1 MVQVKVRILK
11 ALTHVYETTYNN
23 PSHCRNIE
31 KMRGLDLVRS
41 AGLPVRLALVV
52 ALLVVCVMAAR
63 LAWAVAYDG
72 DEDAPAGI
80 GVAHA
85 AQTDEDLF
93 DCSDFESQE
102 DAQEQ
107 LLDGDPYVLDEDG
120 DGTACNEVGIELA
133 AQQTDA
139 SQYSGDE
146 EYQYADEYQYGSLAS
161 SSSTESNATTA
172 SGTLLE
178 AGGPKTGPVPT
189 MPGGGC
195 PDEFPTEKDGACYAN
210 P

>member
-1 MVQVKVRILK
+1 M
-11 ALTHVYETTYNN
+11 
-23 PSHCRNIE
+23 
-31 KMRGLDLVRS
+31 VRS

-63 LAWAVAYDG
+63 VAWAVAYG
-72 DEDAPAGI
+72 GAEDVPATM

-139 SQYSGDE
+139 AQYSGDD
-146 EYQYADEYQYGSLAS
+146 EYQYSDDQYSDEYQYGSLAS
-161 SSSTESNATTA
+161 SGSTGSTGTST

-178 AGGPKTGPVPT
+178 AGGPESGPVPL

-195 PDEFPTEKDGACYAN
+195 PEEFPTEKDGACHSA

>member
-1 MVQVKVRILK
+1 M
-11 ALTHVYETTYNN
+11 
-23 PSHCRNIE
+23 
-31 KMRGLDLVRS
+31 VRS

-63 LAWAVAYDG
+63 LGWAMTYDLKEG
-72 DEDAPAGI
+72 APSGSGI

-93 DCSDFESQE
+93 DCSDFASQE

-120 DGTACNEVGIELA
+120 DGTACNEVGVELA

-139 SQYSGDE
+139 SQYSGEE
-146 EYQYADEYQYGSLAS
+146 EYQYADDDQYGSLAS
-161 SSSTESNATTA
+161 SGSTDSNGTTT

-178 AGGPKTGPVPT
+178 AGGPQTGPVPT

-195 PDEFPTEKDGACYAN
+195 PDEFPTARDGACYAAL
-210 P
+210 

>member
-1 MVQVKVRILK
+1 M
-11 ALTHVYETTYNN
+11 
-23 PSHCRNIE
+23 
-31 KMRGLDLVRS
+31 
-41 AGLPVRLALVV
+41 V

-63 LAWAVAYDG
+63 LAWAMVYDG
-72 DEDAPAGI
+72 DEGAPSGI

-120 DGTACNEVGIELA
+120 DGTACNEVGVELA

-146 EYQYADEYQYGSLAS
+146 EYQYADDDQYANDDQYGSLAS
-161 SSSTESNATTA
+161 SGSTDSNGTSA

-178 AGGPKTGPVPT
+178 AGGPETGPVPT

-195 PDEFPTEKDGACYAN
+195 PDEFPTEKDGACYTA

>member
-1 MVQVKVRILK
+1 MQ
-11 ALTHVYETTYNN
+11 
-23 PSHCRNIE
+23 
-31 KMRGLDLVRS
+31 S
-41 AGLPVRLALVV
+41 AGLPARLALVV

-63 LAWAVAYDG
+63 LAWEVAYGG
-72 DEDAPAGI
+72 DEGAPAGI

-107 LLDGDPYVLDEDG
+107 LLDGDPYVLDENG
-120 DGTACNEVGIELA
+120 DGTACNEVGVELA

-139 SQYSGDE
+139 SQYSGDDE
-146 EYQYADEYQYGSLAS
+146 LQYADDDQYSDQYGSLAS
-161 SSSTESNATTA
+161 SGSTDSNGTTT

-178 AGGPKTGPVPT
+178 AGGPETGPVPT

-195 PDEFPTEKDGACYAN
+195 PDEFPTEKDGACYAA

>member
-1 MVQVKVRILK
+1 
-11 ALTHVYETTYNN
+11 
-23 PSHCRNIE
+23 
-31 KMRGLDLVRS
+31 
-41 AGLPVRLALVV
+41 LALVV

-72 DEDAPAGI
+72 DEDAPAGT

-85 AQTDEDLF
+85 TQTDEDLF

-107 LLDGDPYVLDEDG
+107 LLDGDPYALDEDG
-120 DGTACNEVGIELA
+120 DGTACNEVGVELA
-133 AQQTDA
+133 AQQTEAA
-139 SQYSGDE
+139 SQYSGEE

-161 SSSTESNATTA
+161 SSSTDSDATTA

-195 PDEFPTEKDGACYAN
+195 PDEFPTEKDGACYAA

>member
-1 MVQVKVRILK
+1 MTQ
-11 ALTHVYETTYNN
+11 
-23 PSHCRNIE
+23 
-31 KMRGLDLVRS
+31 S
-41 AGLPVRLALVV
+41 AGLPVRLALVA

-63 LAWAVAYDG
+63 LAWAVAYNGGGDDG
-72 DEDAPAGI
+72 APTGI
-80 GVAHA
+80 GVVHA

-120 DGTACNEVGIELA
+120 DGTACNEVGVELA
-133 AQQTDA
+133 AQKTDA
-139 SQYSGDE
+139 SQYSSDD
-146 EYQYADEYQYGSLAS
+146 EYQYEDEYQYGSLTS
-161 SSSTESNATTA
+161 SDSVDSNGTTM

-178 AGGPKTGPVPT
+178 AGGPETGPVPT
-189 MPGGGC
+189 MPDGGC
-195 PDEFPTEKDGACYAN
+195 PDEFPTERGGVCHAA

>member
-1 MVQVKVRILK
+1 M
-11 ALTHVYETTYNN
+11 
-23 PSHCRNIE
+23 
-31 KMRGLDLVRS
+31 VRS
-41 AGLPVRLALVV
+41 AGLPIRLALVV

-72 DEDAPAGI
+72 DEGAPAAI
-80 GVAHA
+80 GVAVA
-85 AQTDEDLF
+85 AQADEDLF

-120 DGTACNEVGIELA
+120 DGTACNEVGVELA
-133 AQQTDA
+133 VQQTEA
-139 SQYSGDE
+139 SPDSGDE
-146 EYQYADEYQYGSLAS
+146 EHQYADDDQYADEYQYGSLAS
-161 SSSTESNATTA
+161 SGSTDSNGTTT

-178 AGGPKTGPVPT
+178 AGGPQTGPVPT

-195 PDEFPTEKDGACYAN
+195 PDEFPTEKDGACYAA

>member
-1 MVQVKVRILK
+1 MTQ
-11 ALTHVYETTYNN
+11 
-23 PSHCRNIE
+23 
-31 KMRGLDLVRS
+31 S
-41 AGLPVRLALVV
+41 AGLPVRLALVA

-72 DEDAPAGI
+72 DEGAPAGI
-80 GVAHA
+80 GVALA

-102 DAQEQ
+102 DAQAQ

-120 DGTACNEVGIELA
+120 DGTACNEVGVELA
-133 AQQTDA
+133 AQQTEA

-146 EYQYADEYQYGSLAS
+146 EEGQYADGDRYADDDQYGSLAS
-161 SSSTESNATTA
+161 SGSTDSNGRSV

-178 AGGPKTGPVPT
+178 AGGPETGPVPT

-195 PDEFPTEKDGACYAN
+195 PDEFPTEKDGACYAAS
-210 P
+210 

>member
-1 MVQVKVRILK
+1 M
-11 ALTHVYETTYNN
+11 
-23 PSHCRNIE
+23 
-31 KMRGLDLVRS
+31 RS
-41 AGLPVRLALVV
+41 AGFPVRLALVA
-52 ALLVVCVMAAR
+52 ALLVVCAMAAR

-72 DEDAPAGI
+72 DEGAPAGI

-120 DGTACNEVGIELA
+120 DGTACNEVGVELA

-146 EYQYADEYQYGSLAS
+146 ENQYADDDQYADEYQYGSLAS
-161 SSSTESNATTA
+161 SGSTDPDGTSE

-195 PDEFPTEKDGACYAN
+195 PDEFPTEKDGACYAA

>member
-1 MVQVKVRILK
+1 
-11 ALTHVYETTYNN
+11 
-23 PSHCRNIE
+23 
-31 KMRGLDLVRS
+31 MRGLDLVRS

-52 ALLVVCVMAAR
+52 ALLVVCAMAAR
-63 LAWAVAYDG
+63 LAWAVAYDVEEG
-72 DEDAPAGI
+72 APLPGMGI
-80 GVAHA
+80 AYA
-85 AQTDEDLF
+85 AQIDEDLF

-120 DGTACNEVGIELA
+120 DGTACNEEGVDLA
-133 AQQTDA
+133 SQQTDA

-161 SSSTESNATTA
+161 SSSTDSNATTA

-178 AGGPKTGPVPT
+178 AGGPEAGPVPT
-189 MPGGGC
+189 LPGGGC
-195 PDEFPTEKDGACYAN
+195 PDEFPTEKDGACYAA

>member
-1 MVQVKVRILK
+1 
-11 ALTHVYETTYNN
+11 
-23 PSHCRNIE
+23 
-31 KMRGLDLVRS
+31 LVRS
-41 AGLPVRLALVV
+41 AGLPARLALVV
-52 ALLVVCVMAAR
+52 ALLVACVMAAR

-72 DEDAPAGI
+72 VEGAPAGI

-120 DGTACNEVGIELA
+120 DGTACNEVGVELA

-139 SQYSGDE
+139 SQYSGGE
-146 EYQYADEYQYGSLAS
+146 EYQNADEYQYGSLAS
-161 SSSTESNATTA
+161 SGSTDADAPFESGA
-172 SGTLLE
+172 LLE
-178 AGGPKTGPVPT
+178 AGGPETGPVPT
-189 MPGGGC
+189 MPGGDC
-195 PDEFPTEKDGACYAN
+195 PDEFPTEKDGACYAA

>member
-1 MVQVKVRILK
+1 
-11 ALTHVYETTYNN
+11 
-23 PSHCRNIE
+23 
-31 KMRGLDLVRS
+31 LVRS
-41 AGLPVRLALVV
+41 SGLPVRLVLVV
-52 ALLVVCVMAAR
+52 ALLVVCVVAAR
-63 LAWAVAYDG
+63 LAWAAVYDS
-72 DEDAPAGI
+72 DEGVPAGL

-120 DGTACNEVGIELA
+120 DGTACNEVGVELA
-133 AQQTDA
+133 ARQADA
-139 SQYSGDE
+139 SQYSGDD
-146 EYQYADEYQYGSLAS
+146 EYQYADEDQYGSLAS
-161 SSSTESNATTA
+161 SGSVDSNGTTT

-178 AGGPKTGPVPT
+178 AGGPETGPVPT
-189 MPGGGC
+189 MPDGGC
-195 PDEFPTEKDGACYAN
+195 PDEFPTEKDGACYAV

>member
-1 MVQVKVRILK
+1 M
-11 ALTHVYETTYNN
+11 
-23 PSHCRNIE
+23 
-31 KMRGLDLVRS
+31 RS
-41 AGLPVRLALVV
+41 AGLPAKLALVV

-72 DEDAPAGI
+72 DEGAPAGI

-120 DGTACNEVGIELA
+120 DGTACNEVGVELA
-133 AQQTDA
+133 AQKTDDS
-139 SQYSGDE
+139 SQYSGDDE
-146 EYQYADEYQYGSLAS
+146 FQYADDDQYSGQYGSLAS
-161 SSSTESNATTA
+161 SGSTDSNGTPT

-178 AGGPKTGPVPT
+178 AGGPETGPVPT

-195 PDEFPTEKDGACYAN
+195 PEVFPTEKDGACYAAQ
-210 P
+210 

>member
-1 MVQVKVRILK
+1 LM
-11 ALTHVYETTYNN
+11 
-23 PSHCRNIE
+23 
-31 KMRGLDLVRS
+31 RS
-41 AGLPVRLALVV
+41 AGLPARLALVV
-52 ALLVVCVMAAR
+52 ALLVVCVVAAR

-72 DEDAPAGI
+72 DEGAPAGI

-120 DGTACNEVGIELA
+120 DGTACNEVGVELA
-133 AQQTDA
+133 AQQTDDS
-139 SQYSGDE
+139 SQYSGDDE
-146 EYQYADEYQYGSLAS
+146 FQYADDDQYSDQYDSLPSSGSAD
-161 SSSTESNATTA
+161 SNGTSA

-178 AGGPKTGPVPT
+178 AGGAGTGPVPT

-195 PDEFPTEKDGACYAN
+195 PEEFPTEKDGACYAA